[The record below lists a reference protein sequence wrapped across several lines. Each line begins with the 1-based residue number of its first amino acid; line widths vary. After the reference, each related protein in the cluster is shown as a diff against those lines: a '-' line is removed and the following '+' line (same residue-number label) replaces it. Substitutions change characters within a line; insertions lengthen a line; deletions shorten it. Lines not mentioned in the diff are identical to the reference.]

1 MSSGDWTA
9 VGLLS
14 DFRDD
19 AFEQPVIVLFI
30 GIKLER
36 DQHFSVHFTETIVQL
51 VFHVQRVEV
60 HLERTAVVKNPS
72 T

>member
-1 MSSGDWTA
+1 MSTGDWTA
-9 VGLLS
+9 VRLLS

-19 AFEQPVIVLFI
+19 ALKQPVIVLFI

-36 DQHFSVHFTETIVQL
+36 DQYFSVHFTETIVQL
-51 VFHVQRVEV
+51 VFHVQRVKV
-60 HLERTAVVKNPS
+60 HLERTAVIENPL

>member
-1 MSSGDWTA
+1 MSSVDWTA

-19 AFEQPVIVLFI
+19 ALEQPVIVLFI

-36 DQHFSVHFTETIVQL
+36 DQHFSVYSAETIVQL
-51 VFHVQRVEV
+51 LFHVQRVEV
-60 HLERTAVVKNPS
+60 HLKRTAVVENPL

>member
-14 DFRDD
+14 DFRND
-19 AFEQPVIVLFI
+19 ALEQPVIVLFK

-51 VFHVQRVEV
+51 VFHEQRVEV
-60 HLERTAVVKNPS
+60 HLERTAVIENPL